1 MDPPPTIG
9 QVPAAGP
16 PLRIEHPGTPL
27 PAPPPPDP
35 VPSRPAPPARFRF
48 GALRHRNY
56 RLFISGQFIS
66 LAGTWMQAVAQ
77 GWLVLQLT
85 NSPFQV
91 GLVTTMGT
99 LPILLFTLPGGV
111 IADRVDKRRV
121 VFLLQALMLVDA
133 LALGGLTATGRV
145 TVTWVMAL
153 AVFNGILTAFE
164 VPARQAFVV
173 DLVAREDLTSAIAL
187 NASAFNVTRVIGPSV
202 AGVLIATVGIA
213 ACFFVNAVSYVAVLA
228 GLAML
233 RLPPHLPGRRGG
245 GGWSALAEG
254 TRYIRET
261 PWPRALILLTATYSI
276 FGYAVLPMLS
286 VFARDALGAGAG
298 GYGFLVA
305 SVGVGAA
312 AGSLFLAAV
321 ETENRRRPLLFAGG
335 ILFGVLI
342 VLAAISR
349 TYAIATVWMALTG
362 LAMILTNVSVN
373 TLLQTEA
380 PDALRGRVMGFYSF
394 VVLGMA
400 PFGAFQMGWLADHLG
415 IRAAFAIGG
424 AACIAVSVL
433 VAWRMRR
440 IPTSTLVPEAG

>member
-1 MDPPPTIG
+1 MG
-9 QVPAAGP
+9 QVPAADPPLRLEPPGP
-16 PLRIEHPGTPL
+16 PL
-27 PAPPPPDP
+27 PAPPSPPPPDP

-56 RLFISGQFIS
+56 RLFIAGQFIS
-66 LAGTWMQAVAQ
+66 LAGTWMQSVAQ

-85 NSPFQV
+85 DSPFQV
-91 GLVTTMGT
+91 GLVTTMAT

-121 VFLLQALMLVDA
+121 IFLLQALMLVDA
-133 LALGGLTATGRV
+133 LALGVLTATGRV
-145 TVTWVMAL
+145 TVGWVMAL
-153 AVFNGILTAFE
+153 ALFNGILTAFE
-164 VPARQAFVV
+164 VPARQAFVI

-202 AGVLIATVGIA
+202 AGILISTVGIA
-213 ACFFVNAVSYVAVLA
+213 ACFFVNAVSYVAVLG
-228 GLAML
+228 GLALL
-233 RLPPHLPGRRGG
+233 RLPPHLHGRHGA

-254 TRYIRET
+254 TRYIRES

-305 SVGVGAA
+305 SVGIGAA

-335 ILFGVLI
+335 ILFGALI
-342 VLAAISR
+342 ILAAVSR

-380 PDALRGRVMGFYSF
+380 PDSLRGRVMGFYSF

-415 IRAAFAIGG
+415 IRTAFAIGG
-424 AACIAVSVL
+424 AACIAVSAL

-440 IPTSTLVPEAG
+440 VPTPTLVPEAG